1 MRVLFIGTG
10 DIGLP
15 SLEWLL
21 STTKHEVV
29 GVITQPDKPVG
40 RKLVLTPPEV
50 KVRALAAG
58 VPVIQPERLRRAV
71 DDVKAFDAD
80 IAVVIAYG
88 QILSKAVLDAP
99 RLGCINV
106 HASLLPKYRGAS
118 PIQAAIREGDA
129 ETGVTI
135 MFMDEGLDTGDALLM
150 ERMVIAPD
158 ETGGSLHDRL
168 ALAAPAAL
176 EKALDLLASGQP
188 PRSPQ
193 DNALATHVGK
203 LTREHGHLDWSQ
215 SAAQIERT
223 VRAYTPWPGTF
234 TRLPDGSPLKVHA
247 TQVVPNAEVCPAAG
261 TVITADPKQGLIV
274 ACGQGLI
281 ELSEVQP
288 ESRKRMSAVDFLRG
302 HGAGLL
308 PGARLE

>member
-10 DIGLP
+10 EIGLP
-15 SLEWLL
+15 SLDWLL
-21 STTKHEVV
+21 STAKHDVV

-50 KVRALAAG
+50 KVRALGAG

-71 DDVKAFDAD
+71 DEVKAFDAD

-99 RLGCINV
+99 RFGCINV
-106 HASLLPKYRGAS
+106 HTSLLPKYRGAS

-135 MFMDEGLDTGDALLM
+135 MFMDEGLDTGDILLM
-150 ERMVIAPD
+150 ERMAINAD

-176 EKALDLLASGQP
+176 EEALDLLASGQP
-188 PRSPQ
+188 PRTQQ

-247 TQVVPNAEVCPAAG
+247 TQVVPNAEACPAAG
-261 TVITADPKQGLIV
+261 TIVTADPKQGFIV

-281 ELSEVQP
+281 ELTEVQP

-302 HGAGLL
+302 HAAAL
-308 PGARLE
+308 PVGARLS